1 MFEHNASSITNHM
14 KNKKT
19 KDTID
24 PQLVEAWM
32 GSDATIYDYCEIIA
46 SLANGE
52 YKPKDCRTEVN
63 DYNSIND

>member
-1 MFEHNASSITNHM
+1 M
-14 KNKKT
+14 KNKKI

-24 PQLVEAWM
+24 AQLVEAWM
-32 GSDATIYDYCEIIA
+32 GSDATISDYADIIA

-52 YKPKDCRTEVN
+52 YKPSDCRKEVN

>member
-1 MFEHNASSITNHM
+1 M
-14 KNKKT
+14 KNKKI

-24 PQLVEAWM
+24 AQLVEAWM
-32 GSDATIYDYCEIIA
+32 GSDATIYDYADIIA

-52 YKPKDCRTEVN
+52 YKPSDCRKEVS